1 MDFSQYGN
9 VPSNIQD
16 AIMQASNSTGV
27 DPDLLA
33 RIARQESGFDPNAVS
48 PAGATG
54 LFQTMPDTARDLGIE
69 DMTNPYQSAMG
80 GAKYIA
86 QNLQKYGGDITKAL
100 AAYNAGPGNVDSWI
114 SNGWDGSPD
123 TIPIE
128 ETRNYVKSIGGGGSS
143 NIPVN
148 YTQQGKSPINL
159 AAQFQLDDPKE
170 QIDFGQVMGILN
182 APKQNVSAAGDDAL
196 RSALSTQAHHL
207 ARGKL
212 AAPFYAQS
220 DKQLMQSAIAKAQE
234 EAKLNNQ
241 STQLT
246 GAGQLAQMIAN
257 SKNSSNAE
265 MLASLGQALGVR
277 LSPMARRYMSQNDMA
292 KMGLQFARQ
301 DQLLADERAFK
312 AAEAEKQRQFQR
324 DMMAVRAAAAASHAG
339 GGGSSGGG
347 GRSGGSSSASLINSD
362 KYVDK
367 QLSGFGE
374 YLNEN
379 ADKEQFSQ
387 SDVNE
392 LNRRYGDLILQLGS
406 AEATPYSIEMLRRAG
421 NDYTYQIE
429 HMQNSSS
436 GNKLDYSA
444 SQDILDKLNKNE

>member
-16 AIMQASNSTGV
+16 AIIQASNSTGV

-33 RIARQESGFDPNAVS
+33 RVARQESGFDPTAVS
-48 PAGATG
+48 SAGATG

-128 ETRNYVKSIGGGGSS
+128 ETRNYVKSIGGGGRS

-312 AAEAEKQRQFQR
+312 AAEAEKQRQLQR
-324 DMMAVRAAAAASHAG
+324 DMVAVRAAATAARAG
-339 GGGSSGGG
+339 SSGRSGGGSS
-347 GRSGGSSSASLINSD
+347 SSLISSD

-374 YLNEN
+374 YLSEN

-387 SDVNE
+387 NDVNE

-406 AEATPYSIEMLRRAG
+406 AEATPYSMEMLRRAG
-421 NDYTYQIE
+421 NDYTYQIN

-436 GNKLDYSA
+436 GNKLDYST
-444 SQDILDKLNKNE
+444 SQDIIDKLNKKE

>member
-16 AIMQASNSTGV
+16 AIIQASNSTGV
-27 DPDLLA
+27 DLDLLT
-33 RIARQESGFDPNAVS
+33 RVARQESGFDPTAVS
-48 PAGATG
+48 SAGATG

-128 ETRNYVKSIGGGGSS
+128 ETRNYVKSIGGGGRS
-143 NIPVN
+143 NIPVS

-196 RSALSTQAHHL
+196 RSALSTQVHHL
-207 ARGKL
+207 ARGRL
-212 AAPFYAQS
+212 ASPFYAQS
-220 DKQLMQSAIAKAQE
+220 DKQLMQSAITKAQE

-301 DQLLADERAFK
+301 DQQLADERAFK
-312 AAEAEKQRQFQR
+312 AAEAEKQRQLQR
-324 DMMAVRAAAAASHAG
+324 DMVAVRAAATAARASG
-339 GGGSSGGG
+339 SGRSSGGN
-347 GRSGGSSSASLINSD
+347 SSTLISID

-367 QLSGFGE
+367 QLGGFGE
-374 YLNEN
+374 YLSEN

-387 SDVNE
+387 NDVNE

-406 AEATPYSIEMLRRAG
+406 AEATPYSMEMLRRAG
-421 NDYTYQIE
+421 NDYTYQIN

-436 GNKLDYSA
+436 GNKLDYST
-444 SQDILDKLNKNE
+444 SQDIIDKLNKKE

>member
-16 AIMQASNSTGV
+16 AIIQASNSTGV

-33 RIARQESGFDPNAVS
+33 RVARQESGFDPTAVS
-48 PAGATG
+48 SAGATG

-128 ETRNYVKSIGGGGSS
+128 ETRNYVKSIGSGGRS

-170 QIDFGQVMGILN
+170 QIDFGQIMGILN

-207 ARGKL
+207 ARGRL
-212 AAPFYAQS
+212 ASPFYAQS

-312 AAEAEKQRQFQR
+312 AAEAEKQRQLQR
-324 DMMAVRAAAAASHAG
+324 DLTAVRAAATAARAG
-339 GGGSSGGG
+339 RSGRSGGGSS
-347 GRSGGSSSASLINSD
+347 SSLISSD

-374 YLNEN
+374 YLSEN

-387 SDVNE
+387 NDVNE

-406 AEATPYSIEMLRRAG
+406 AEATPYSMEMLRRAG
-421 NDYTYQIE
+421 NDYTYQIN

-436 GNKLDYSA
+436 GNKLDYST
-444 SQDILDKLNKNE
+444 SQDIIDKLNKKE

>member
-33 RIARQESGFDPNAVS
+33 RVARQESGFDPNAVS

-128 ETRNYVKSIGGGGSS
+128 ETRNYVKSIGSGGSS

>member
-16 AIMQASNSTGV
+16 AIIQASNSTGV
-27 DPDLLA
+27 DLDLLT
-33 RIARQESGFDPNAVS
+33 RVARQESGFDPTAVS
-48 PAGATG
+48 SAGATG

-128 ETRNYVKSIGGGGSS
+128 ETRNYVKSIGGGGRS
-143 NIPVN
+143 NIPVS

-196 RSALSTQAHHL
+196 RSALSTQVHHL
-207 ARGKL
+207 ARGRL
-212 AAPFYAQS
+212 ASPFYAQS

-301 DQLLADERAFK
+301 DQQLADERAFK
-312 AAEAEKQRQFQR
+312 AAEAEKQRQLQR
-324 DMMAVRAAAAASHAG
+324 DMVAVRAAATAARASG
-339 GGGSSGGG
+339 SGRSGGGSS
-347 GRSGGSSSASLINSD
+347 SSLISSD

-374 YLNEN
+374 YLSEN

-387 SDVNE
+387 NDVNE

-406 AEATPYSIEMLRRAG
+406 AEATPYSMEMLRRAG
-421 NDYTYQIE
+421 NDYTYQIN
-429 HMQNSSS
+429 HMHNSSS
-436 GNKLDYSA
+436 GNKLDYST
-444 SQDILDKLNKNE
+444 SQDIIDKLNKKE

>member
-1 MDFSQYGN
+1 
-9 VPSNIQD
+9 
-16 AIMQASNSTGV
+16 
-27 DPDLLA
+27 
-33 RIARQESGFDPNAVS
+33 
-48 PAGATG
+48 
-54 LFQTMPDTARDLGIE
+54 
-69 DMTNPYQSAMG
+69 
-80 GAKYIA
+80 
-86 QNLQKYGGDITKAL
+86 
-100 AAYNAGPGNVDSWI
+100 
-114 SNGWDGSPD
+114 
-123 TIPIE
+123 
-128 ETRNYVKSIGGGGSS
+128 
-143 NIPVN
+143 
-148 YTQQGKSPINL
+148 
-159 AAQFQLDDPKE
+159 
-170 QIDFGQVMGILN
+170 MGILN

-312 AAEAEKQRQFQR
+312 AAEAEKQRQLQR
-324 DMMAVRAAAAASHAG
+324 DMVAVRAAATAARAG
-339 GGGSSGGG
+339 SSGRSGGGSS
-347 GRSGGSSSASLINSD
+347 SSLISSD

-374 YLNEN
+374 YLSEN

-387 SDVNE
+387 NDVNE

-406 AEATPYSIEMLRRAG
+406 AEATPYSMEMLRRAG
-421 NDYTYQIE
+421 NDYTYQIN

-436 GNKLDYSA
+436 GNKLDYST
-444 SQDILDKLNKNE
+444 SQDIIDKLNKKE

>member
-16 AIMQASNSTGV
+16 AIIQASNSTGV

-33 RIARQESGFDPNAVS
+33 RVTRQESGFDPTAVS
-48 PAGATG
+48 SAGATG

-128 ETRNYVKSIGGGGSS
+128 ETRNYVKSIGGGGRS

-312 AAEAEKQRQFQR
+312 AATA
-324 DMMAVRAAAAASHAG
+324 ARAGGSG
-339 GGGSSGGG
+339 RSGGGSS
-347 GRSGGSSSASLINSD
+347 SSLISSD

-374 YLNEN
+374 YLSEN

-387 SDVNE
+387 NDVNE

-406 AEATPYSIEMLRRAG
+406 AEATPYSMEMLRRAG
-421 NDYTYQIE
+421 NDYTYQIN

-436 GNKLDYSA
+436 GNKLDYST
-444 SQDILDKLNKNE
+444 SQDIIDKLNKKE

>member
-16 AIMQASNSTGV
+16 AIIQASNSTGV
-27 DPDLLA
+27 DLDLLT
-33 RIARQESGFDPNAVS
+33 RVARQESGFDPTAVS
-48 PAGATG
+48 SAGATG

-128 ETRNYVKSIGGGGSS
+128 ETRNYVKSIGGGGRS
-143 NIPVN
+143 NIPVS

-207 ARGKL
+207 ARGRL
-212 AAPFYAQS
+212 ASPFYAQS

-301 DQLLADERAFK
+301 DQQLADERAFK
-312 AAEAEKQRQFQR
+312 AAEAEKQRQLQR
-324 DMMAVRAAAAASHAG
+324 DMVAVRAAATAARASG
-339 GGGSSGGG
+339 SGRSGGGSS
-347 GRSGGSSSASLINSD
+347 SSLISSD

-374 YLNEN
+374 YLSEN

-387 SDVNE
+387 NDVNE

-406 AEATPYSIEMLRRAG
+406 AEATPYSMEMLRRAG
-421 NDYTYQIE
+421 NDYTYQIN

-436 GNKLDYSA
+436 GNKLDYST
-444 SQDILDKLNKNE
+444 SQDIIDKLNKKE

>member
-33 RIARQESGFDPNAVS
+33 RVARQESGFDPNAVS

-128 ETRNYVKSIGGGGSS
+128 ETRNYVKSIGSGGSS

-312 AAEAEKQRQFQR
+312 SAEAEKQRQFQR

-421 NDYTYQIE
+421 NDYTYQIN

>member
-16 AIMQASNSTGV
+16 AIIQASNSTGV

-33 RIARQESGFDPNAVS
+33 RVARQESGFDPTAVS
-48 PAGATG
+48 SAGATG

-128 ETRNYVKSIGGGGSS
+128 ETRNYVKSIGSGGRS

-207 ARGKL
+207 ARGRL
-212 AAPFYAQS
+212 ASPFYAQS

-312 AAEAEKQRQFQR
+312 AAEAEKQRQLQR
-324 DMMAVRAAAAASHAG
+324 DLTAVRAAATAARAG
-339 GGGSSGGG
+339 RSGRSGGGSS
-347 GRSGGSSSASLINSD
+347 SSLISSD

-374 YLNEN
+374 YLSEN

-387 SDVNE
+387 NDVNE

-406 AEATPYSIEMLRRAG
+406 AEATPYSMEMLRRAG
-421 NDYTYQIE
+421 NDYTYQIN

-436 GNKLDYSA
+436 GNKLDYST
-444 SQDILDKLNKNE
+444 SQDIIDKLNKKE

>member
-16 AIMQASNSTGV
+16 AIIQASNSTGV
-27 DPDLLA
+27 DPDLLT
-33 RIARQESGFDPNAVS
+33 RVARQESGFDPTAVS
-48 PAGATG
+48 SAGATG

-128 ETRNYVKSIGGGGSS
+128 ETRNYVKSIGGGRS

-312 AAEAEKQRQFQR
+312 AAEAEKQRQLQR
-324 DMMAVRAAAAASHAG
+324 DMAAVRAAATAARAG
-339 GGGSSGGG
+339 GSGRSGGGSS
-347 GRSGGSSSASLINSD
+347 SSLISSD

-374 YLNEN
+374 YLSEN

-387 SDVNE
+387 NDVNE

-406 AEATPYSIEMLRRAG
+406 AEATPYSMEMLRRAG
-421 NDYTYQIE
+421 NDYTYQIN

-436 GNKLDYSA
+436 GNKLDYST
-444 SQDILDKLNKNE
+444 SQDIIDKLNKKE

>member
-9 VPSNIQD
+9 VPGNIQD
-16 AIMQASNSTGV
+16 AILQASNSTGV

-33 RIARQESGFDPNAVS
+33 RVARQESGFDPTAVS
-48 PAGATG
+48 SAGATG

-128 ETRNYVKSIGGGGSS
+128 ETRNYVKSIGGGGRS

-182 APKQNVSAAGDDAL
+182 APKQNVSAAADDAL

-207 ARGKL
+207 ARGRL
-212 AAPFYAQS
+212 VSPFYAQS

-301 DQLLADERAFK
+301 DQMLADERAFK
-312 AAEAEKQRQFQR
+312 ASEAEKARQFQR
-324 DMMAVRAAAAASHAG
+324 DMVAVRAAATAARAG
-339 GGGSSGGG
+339 GSGRSGGGSS
-347 GRSGGSSSASLINSD
+347 SSLISSD

-374 YLNEN
+374 YLSEN

-387 SDVNE
+387 NDVNE

-406 AEATPYSIEMLRRAG
+406 AEATPYSMEMLRRAG
-421 NDYTYQIE
+421 NDYTYQIN

-436 GNKLDYSA
+436 GNKLDYST
-444 SQDILDKLNKNE
+444 SQDIIDKLNKKE

>member
-16 AIMQASNSTGV
+16 AIIQASNSTGV
-27 DPDLLA
+27 DLDLLT
-33 RIARQESGFDPNAVS
+33 RVARQESGFDPTAVS
-48 PAGATG
+48 SAGATG

-128 ETRNYVKSIGGGGSS
+128 ETRNYVKSIGGGGRS
-143 NIPVN
+143 NIPVS

-170 QIDFGQVMGILN
+170 QIDFGQIMGILN

-207 ARGKL
+207 ARGRL
-212 AAPFYAQS
+212 ASPFYAQS

-301 DQLLADERAFK
+301 DQQLADERAFK
-312 AAEAEKQRQFQR
+312 AAEAEKQRQLQR
-324 DMMAVRAAAAASHAG
+324 DMVAVRAAATAARAG
-339 GGGSSGGG
+339 GSGRSGGGSS
-347 GRSGGSSSASLINSD
+347 SSLISSD

-374 YLNEN
+374 YLSEN

-387 SDVNE
+387 NDVNE

-406 AEATPYSIEMLRRAG
+406 AEATPYSMEMLRRAG
-421 NDYTYQIE
+421 NDYTYQIN

-436 GNKLDYSA
+436 GNKLDYST
-444 SQDILDKLNKNE
+444 SQDIIDKLNKKE

>member
-16 AIMQASNSTGV
+16 AIIQASNSTGV
-27 DPDLLA
+27 DLDLLT
-33 RIARQESGFDPNAVS
+33 RVARQESGFDPTAVS
-48 PAGATG
+48 SAGATG

-128 ETRNYVKSIGGGGSS
+128 ETRNYVKSIGGGGRS
-143 NIPVN
+143 NIPVS

-182 APKQNVSAAGDDAL
+182 APKQNVSAAGNDAL

-207 ARGKL
+207 ARGRL
-212 AAPFYAQS
+212 ASPFYAQS

-265 MLASLGQALGVR
+265 MLATLGQALGVR
-277 LSPMARRYMSQNDMA
+277 LSPMSRRYMSQNDMA

-301 DQLLADERAFK
+301 DQQLADERAFK
-312 AAEAEKQRQFQR
+312 AAEAEKQRQLQR
-324 DMMAVRAAAAASHAG
+324 DMVAVRAAATAARASG
-339 GGGSSGGG
+339 SGRSGGGSS
-347 GRSGGSSSASLINSD
+347 SSLISSD

-374 YLNEN
+374 YLSEN

-387 SDVNE
+387 NDVNE

-406 AEATPYSIEMLRRAG
+406 VEATPYSMEMLRRAG
-421 NDYTYQIE
+421 NDYTYQIN

-436 GNKLDYSA
+436 GNKLDYST
-444 SQDILDKLNKNE
+444 SQDIIDKLNKKE

>member
-16 AIMQASNSTGV
+16 AIIQASNSTGV

-33 RIARQESGFDPNAVS
+33 RVTRQESGFDPTAVS
-48 PAGATG
+48 SAGATG

-128 ETRNYVKSIGGGGSS
+128 ETRNYVKSIGGGGRS

-148 YTQQGKSPINL
+148 YIQQGKSPINL

-207 ARGKL
+207 ARGRL
-212 AAPFYAQS
+212 ASPFYAQS

-312 AAEAEKQRQFQR
+312 AAEAEKQRQLQR
-324 DMMAVRAAAAASHAG
+324 DMVAVKAAATAARA
-339 GGGSSGGG
+339 GGGSS
-347 GRSGGSSSASLINSD
+347 SSLISSD

-374 YLNEN
+374 YLSEN

-387 SDVNE
+387 NDVNE
-392 LNRRYGDLILQLGS
+392 LNRRYGDLVLQLGS
-406 AEATPYSIEMLRRAG
+406 AEATPYSMEMLRRAG
-421 NDYTYQIE
+421 NDYTYQIN

-436 GNKLDYSA
+436 GNKLDYST
-444 SQDILDKLNKNE
+444 SQDIIDKLNKKE